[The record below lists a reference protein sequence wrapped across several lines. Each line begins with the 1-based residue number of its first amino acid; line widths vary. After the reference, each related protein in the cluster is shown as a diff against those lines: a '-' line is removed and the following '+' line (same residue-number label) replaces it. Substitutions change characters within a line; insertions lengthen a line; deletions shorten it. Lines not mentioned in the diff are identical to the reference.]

1 MNREQWLNAAADKI
15 NTVVFAPH
23 DVKAVNFRVSVGFP
37 GGQKGA
43 KNSAIGQ
50 CWSPST
56 SAGNITEMFI
66 SPILGLEVGSSDP
79 EYGGDHGVLDTLVHE
94 MDHCIVGT
102 ECGHKGPFKRLA
114 VKIGLVGKMTATQA
128 GPELASQ
135 LRSIATELGPYP
147 HDEITPEPIVAKKGS
162 RLVKIACPGCENVA
176 RQARTTYDRYGLIC
190 GACNIPMLADS

>member
-15 NTVVFAPH
+15 NTVVFGPH
-23 DVKAVNFRVSVGFP
+23 GVKAVDFRVSVGFP
-37 GGQKGA
+37 SGSRGA

-50 CWSPST
+50 CWNPST

-66 SPILGLEVGSSDP
+66 SPILSLEVGSSDP
-79 EYGGDHGVLDTLVHE
+79 EYGGDNGVLDTLVHE

-114 VKIGLVGKMTATQA
+114 INIGLVGKMTATQA

-147 HDEITPEPIVAKKGS
+147 HDELQPPVKVKKGS
-162 RLVKIACPGCENVA
+162 RLIKVSCPECANVA
-176 RQARTTYDRYGLIC
+176 RQAKTPFLTYGLIC
-190 GACNIPMLADS
+190 GACNVPMVADS

>member
-23 DVKAVNFRVSVGFP
+23 DVKAVEFRVSVGFP
-37 GGQKGA
+37 SGSRGA

-50 CWSPST
+50 CWNPAT

-66 SPILGLEVGSSDP
+66 SPVLFNAVSE
-79 EYGGDHGVLDTLVHE
+79 GDDNNGVLETLAHE
-94 MDHCIVGT
+94 MVHCIVGT

-128 GPELASQ
+128 GPELALQ
-135 LRSIATELGPYP
+135 LKSISDDIGPYP
-147 HDEITPEPIVAKKGS
+147 HEELNPPVKVKKGS
-162 RLVKIACPGCENVA
+162 RLIKVSCPECANVA
-176 RQARTTYDRYGLIC
+176 RQAKTPFLAYGLIC
-190 GACNIPMLADS
+190 GACNVPMEAT

>member
-23 DVKAVNFRVSVGFP
+23 DVKAVEFRVSVGFP
-37 GGQKGA
+37 SGSRGA

-50 CWSPST
+50 CWNPST

-66 SPILGLEVGSSDP
+66 SPVLFNAVSE
-79 EYGGDHGVLDTLVHE
+79 GDDNNGVLETLAHE
-94 MDHCIVGT
+94 MVHCIVGT

-147 HDEITPEPIVAKKGS
+147 HDELQPPVKVKKGS
-162 RLVKIACPGCENVA
+162 RLIKVSCPECANVA
-176 RQARTTYDRYGLIC
+176 RQAKTPFLTYGLIC
-190 GACNIPMLADS
+190 GACNVPMVADS

>member
-23 DVKAVNFRVSVGFP
+23 DVKAVEFRVSVGFP
-37 GGQKGA
+37 SGSRGA

-50 CWSPST
+50 CWNPST

-66 SPILGLEVGSSDP
+66 SPVLFNAVSE
-79 EYGGDHGVLDTLVHE
+79 GDDNNGVLETLAHE
-94 MDHCIVGT
+94 MVHCIVVT

-128 GPELASQ
+128 GPELALQ
-135 LRSIATELGPYP
+135 LKSISDDIGPYP
-147 HDEITPEPIVAKKGS
+147 HEELNPPVKVKKAS
-162 RLVKIACPGCENVA
+162 RLIKVSCPECANVA
-176 RQARTTYDRYGLIC
+176 RQAKTPFLAYGLIC
-190 GACNIPMLADS
+190 GACNVPMEAT